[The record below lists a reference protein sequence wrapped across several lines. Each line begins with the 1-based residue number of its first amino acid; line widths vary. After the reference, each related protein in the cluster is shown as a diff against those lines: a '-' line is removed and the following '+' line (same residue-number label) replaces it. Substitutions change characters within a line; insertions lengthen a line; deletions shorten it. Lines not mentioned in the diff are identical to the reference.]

1 MPASALVFALAAAV
15 VHATW
20 NMLVARS
27 RDPQA
32 ATAVAGVIGGLL
44 FIPVVAITWRVD
56 AAALPYAAAS
66 AVVHVAYFGLLAR
79 GYARADLSTVYPLA
93 RGTAPVLV
101 LVGAALVLG
110 ESPSAI
116 QVAGVLAVAAGVLL
130 VRGLGR
136 GGDRAG
142 ELLGLLVGVTIAAYT
157 IIDKRGVEHAA
168 AIPYLLLLNFPA
180 SLVYLGLVARRGG
193 RARLAREL
201 RPLSALIGIGMMGA
215 YGLVLAALQR
225 GPASG
230 VAATRETSILIATL
244 FGAVLLGEHVTRT
257 RALGAA
263 AIVAGVAAVA
273 LG

>member
-1 MPASALVFALAAAV
+1 MPASAVALALAAAV

-20 NMLVARS
+20 NMLVARA

-32 ATAVAGVIGGLL
+32 ATALGGAIGALVL
-44 FIPVVAITWRVD
+44 VPVVALTWRVD

-66 AVVHVAYFGLLAR
+66 AVIHVLYFALLAR

-93 RGTAPVLV
+93 RGSAPVLV
-101 LVGAALVLG
+101 LVGAALLLG
-110 ESPSAI
+110 ESPSFVQAAGI
-116 QVAGVLAVAAGVLL
+116 VAVGAGVLL
-130 VRGLGR
+130 VRAPAR
-136 GGDRAG
+136 DADRAG

-157 IIDKRGVEHAA
+157 VVDKRGVAHAA
-168 AIPYLLLLNFPA
+168 ALPYLLLLNGPA
-180 SLVYLGLVARRGG
+180 SLVYLAWIARSRG
-193 RARLAREL
+193 RRLAAEL
-201 RPLSALIGIGMMGA
+201 RPLTVVTGIGMVGA

-225 GPASG
+225 GSAAG

-244 FGAVLLGEHVTRT
+244 FGALVLGEMVTPA